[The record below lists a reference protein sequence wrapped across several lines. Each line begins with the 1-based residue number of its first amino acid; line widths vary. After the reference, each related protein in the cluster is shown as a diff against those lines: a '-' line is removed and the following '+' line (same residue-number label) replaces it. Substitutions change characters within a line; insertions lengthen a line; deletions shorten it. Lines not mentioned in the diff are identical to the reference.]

1 MRMRTNKTRRGCF
14 SLLSSSRDDVLL
26 NPILF
31 LFVATFA
38 RLLFVVVFVAEAM
51 IDDIGEVEMIQ
62 RPFLAWSM
70 REKMCVV
77 QGNGADALE
86 KVVPIFE
93 TNEEK
98 NNEISRD
105 PSLYLMLA
113 LYYSNNDRGLRCDK
127 RGEESDGYSSCA
139 NNCTDVADTRLRT
152 ESIKLKPKEHLY
164 VNSSAVISAFE
175 NTATANPFS
184 LPLGTNSS
192 FEITFVPTKTMRSA
206 NASSGYAT
214 IWTLEDSFDNYNPNG
229 GTTPSV
235 DAREPCDAWP
245 GVPPRFRV
253 RYGPKYFMDG
263 TENAAVIVETH
274 VRCQQYA
281 FVAPE
286 EVIFRK
292 NPVFEDSHRWN
303 SSSDINESYLAVS
316 LVVSFRG
323 GEIDGSSESI
333 FLSVDA
339 FANGQPLRLA
349 TTRNVQ
355 FGQSYSLSRMNALS
369 KFIRLGDH
377 CCFDGYV
384 KYFAMYNTSLST
396 FNVQALHQRKQRKR
410 VPETVLIN
418 TPIVFDVVAEDD
430 NNERR
435 VIQVLA
441 IDKEEMYDTFK
452 VEMITSP
459 SIGRVGSCDKN
470 SPSLTY
476 CAYVTC
482 TFCYYPPHKL
492 RSAVTASIATF
503 IEFLALPFDAN
514 VTEYPLS
521 AIESARVRVTVNLLP
536 PLLACVFREDAE
548 HDAQSC
554 LTKTNTVVLNVTEDE
569 ETVVHI
575 CVNDTRVHSSML
587 SSGNMQNV
595 NVNFIQFPTKGA
607 AYWQESRKYAI
618 EVDGRVFACSTFS
631 YTPVNNYHGSDIA
644 TIRVASTSNDVT
656 ATFTK
661 QIIFD
666 VINIE
671 DAKTLVAESADV
683 FPVVEWMSRV
693 DLSRSFTVSNAGVDS
708 DAFLVRVSIVSDCQ
722 NLVYLTNDTAL
733 DASAS
738 LPLLRG
744 DGGGDSKIEFEA
756 TPTVANALLESM
768 EYLNVYNRYGD
779 LECINDT
786 VTVRISSVMSSINL
800 KPSETSIRLRVKPP
814 SIDSCRLALM
824 DAFQGDENKEV
835 ARARSKLYGILAAS
849 CLLALQLVTLQRLKI
864 KSYDDD
870 DDDYN
875 HH

>member
-1 MRMRTNKTRRGCF
+1 
-14 SLLSSSRDDVLL
+14 
-26 NPILF
+26 
-31 LFVATFA
+31 
-38 RLLFVVVFVAEAM
+38 M
-51 IDDIGEVEMIQ
+51 IEDIEEVEMIP

-70 REKMCVV
+70 REKTCVV
-77 QGNGADALE
+77 RRNGEDALE
-86 KVVPIFE
+86 KVMPIFE
-93 TNEEK
+93 MNEEEK
-98 NNEISRD
+98 NEASHI
-105 PSLYLMLA
+105 PSLISMLA
-113 LYYSNNDRGLRCDK
+113 LYYSNNDRGLPCDK
-127 RGEESDGYSSCA
+127 RGEESDDGYSCA
-139 NNCTDVADTRLRT
+139 NNNCTDVADTRLRT

-164 VNSSAVISAFE
+164 VNSSAFISVAFD
-175 NTATANPFS
+175 NTATTNPFS

-192 FEITFVPTKTMRSA
+192 FEITFVPTQTMRSA

-214 IWTLEDSFDNYNPNG
+214 IWTLEDSFENYTPSG

-263 TENAAVIVETH
+263 TENAAIIVETH

-286 EVIFRK
+286 EVMFRK
-292 NPVFEDSHRWN
+292 NPVFENSYRWN
-303 SSSDINESYLAVS
+303 SSSDSNESYLAVS

-355 FGQSYSLSRMNALS
+355 FGQSYSFPRMNVLS

-396 FNVQALHQRKQRKR
+396 SNVQALHRGKLRKR

-418 TPIVFDVVAEDD
+418 TPVVFDVVAEDD
-430 NNERR
+430 NNEMR

-441 IDKEEMYDTFK
+441 IDREEMYDTFK

-459 SIGRVGSCDKN
+459 SIGRVGSCDEN
-470 SPSLTY
+470 SPSFTY
-476 CAYVTC
+476 CAYATC

-492 RSAVTASIATF
+492 LSAVTASTATF
-503 IEFLALPFDAN
+503 IEFLALHFDAN

-536 PLLACVFREDAE
+536 PLLACVFREDAAKR
-548 HDAQSC
+548 DAQSC

-569 ETVVHI
+569 ETVVHV
-575 CVNDTRVHSSML
+575 CVNDTRVHSSTL
-587 SSGNMQNV
+587 SSGNMRNA

-618 EVDGRVFACSTFS
+618 EIDGRVFACSTFS
-631 YTPVNNYHGSDIA
+631 YTPVNNYHGSDIS
-644 TIRVASTSNDVT
+644 TIRVASTSNENVT

-708 DAFLVRVSIVSDCQ
+708 DMFLVRVSIVSDCQ

-744 DGGGDSKIEFEA
+744 DGGGDSNIEFEA

-768 EYLNVYNRYGD
+768 EYLNVCNRYGD
-779 LECINDT
+779 DLEYVNDT
-786 VTVRISSVMSSINL
+786 VTVRISSVTSSENL

-814 SIDSCRLALM
+814 SIDSYRLALT

-849 CLLALQLVTLQRLKI
+849 CLLALQLVSLQRLKS
-864 KSYDDD
+864 KSYEDDD
-870 DDDYN
+870 DDDYYN